1 MLFQLSGIGYTA
13 LGLFLF
19 SLSPL
24 FARSGAR
31 RLAPALGA
39 LAFSL
44 ALIPGSLFLSLQAAS
59 PAPLVGPGLF
69 RALGAGLALALCLL
83 FFFRAAA
90 VGQVLHALPLTR
102 RSFLFSA
109 VSAILLSPES
119 FTLFTAVYLL
129 LFLLG
134 ILLMVAG
141 QGRYK
146 DRGFLVYSLL
156 SGIFFGIF
164 SWLRQDLSFSSSGL
178 VILLICCG
186 LLFAL
191 CFLGGA
197 FRSRIQPENLLFA
210 LAGGSAAGV
219 AALACHYAN
228 SLGIFL
234 LAESITVLSLPL
246 SLLLSRLFLRER
258 ATGLY
263 GLGLLLVLGGMAA
276 FLLQTV

>member
-1 MLFQLSGIGYTA
+1 MVFQLSGIGYTA
-13 LGLFLF
+13 LGLFLL

-59 PAPLVGPGLF
+59 PAPLGGPGLF

-102 RSFLFSA
+102 LSFLFSA

-146 DRGFLVYSLL
+146 DRGFLIYSLL

-164 SWLRQDLSFSSSGL
+164 SWLRQDLSFASSGL

-197 FRSRIQPENLLFA
+197 FRSRIRPENLLFA
-210 LAGGSAAGV
+210 LAGGSAAGA
-219 AALACHYAN
+219 AALACYYAN
-228 SLGIFL
+228 SLGISL
-234 LAESITVLSLPL
+234 LAESITALSLPL